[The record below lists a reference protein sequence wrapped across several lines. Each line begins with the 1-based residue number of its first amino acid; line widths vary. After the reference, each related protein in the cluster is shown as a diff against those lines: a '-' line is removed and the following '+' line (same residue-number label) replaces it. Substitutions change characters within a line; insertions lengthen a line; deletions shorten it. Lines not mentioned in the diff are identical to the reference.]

1 MDFSFNEV
9 QRMLQDSTAAYV
21 RECGDFER
29 RRRLMASPG
38 GHAQADWKLMAE
50 LGWLALLL
58 PEDLGG
64 IGGGPVETM
73 IIMEAL
79 GKALAGEPYLSTA
92 VLGAGC
98 LLRHGSPA
106 QRDAWLGLLAGGDY
120 RTALAHREAGAHENR
135 YAVAT
140 RARRDGADYLLEGAK
155 HTVFDAP
162 GARAFMVSARTAGAA
177 GDRDGITMFLVPA
190 DAAGVTQRA
199 FCTLDGGNAAHL
211 GFEDVRIGADAVLG
225 RPDEGAA
232 VLDDLYA
239 HAIGAL
245 CGEAM
250 GAMQAMHDAT
260 LEYLKVRRQFGRP
273 IGTFQAL
280 QHRQVDMY
288 TALEE
293 ARSLTL
299 AANMALAER
308 LPESS
313 RLLSMA
319 KAQVGRS
326 ARIVGQGAIQ
336 LHGGIGMTEELQ
348 VGAHFKRVTAI
359 EAMFG
364 SRQRHL
370 AELAADRHA

>member
-9 QRMLQDSTAAYV
+9 QRMLRDSTEAYV
-21 RECGDFER
+21 RDCGDFER
-29 RRRLMASPG
+29 RRRLVASARGYAPE
-38 GHAQADWKLMAE
+38 DWTLMAE

-64 IGGGPVETM
+64 IGGGPVEAM
-73 IIMEAL
+73 IVMEAL
-79 GKALAGEPYLSTA
+79 GKALAGEPYLATA

-106 QRDAWLGLLAGGDY
+106 QREACLGPLARGDY
-120 RTALAHREAGAHENR
+120 RMALAHREAGAHENR
-135 YAVAT
+135 YAVAMK
-140 RARRDGADYLLEGAK
+140 ARRDGDGYVLQGAK
-155 HTVFDAP
+155 HTVSDAP
-162 GARAFMVSARTAGAA
+162 GAQAFMVSARTAGQP
-177 GDRDGITMFLVPA
+177 GERDGITLFLVPA
-190 DAAGVTQRA
+190 DAPGVTQRA
-199 FCTLDGGNAAHL
+199 FRRLDGGNAAHL
-211 GFEDVRIGADAVLG
+211 RFDDVRIDRAAVLG
-225 RPDEGAA
+225 RPDEGAT

-245 CGEAM
+245 CGDAV

-260 LEYLKVRRQFGRP
+260 LAYLKVRHQFGRA
-273 IGTFQAL
+273 IGAFQAL

-299 AANMALAER
+299 AANMALAEG
-308 LPESS
+308 LPEAT

-348 VGAHFKRVTAI
+348 VGAHFKRVTVI
-359 EAMFG
+359 EARFG
-364 SRQRHL
+364 SRQHHL
-370 AELAADRHA
+370 SKLASGRPA